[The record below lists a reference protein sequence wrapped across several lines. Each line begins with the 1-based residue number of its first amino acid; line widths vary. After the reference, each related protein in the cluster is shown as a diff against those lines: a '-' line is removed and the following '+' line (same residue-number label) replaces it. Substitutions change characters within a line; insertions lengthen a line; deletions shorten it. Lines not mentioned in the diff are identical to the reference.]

1 MDCPLFKDCTPAELE
16 LFFREA
22 PCRRKSF
29 DKGALLLHQGE
40 EVSWAGILLS
50 GRIKACLLTEN
61 GSQHVQA
68 LLSPG
73 DMFGY
78 VLMSTEESRSPV
90 TLEALGAGEA
100 LYVPFAA
107 IMGRR
112 DVLGDKLRV
121 NLLHALSRR
130 CWSLTRRVRYL
141 SQRSLRGR
149 ISLYLLDQRERTGS
163 LSFCLPLTREELAA
177 LLAVNRSALSREL
190 GRMEQEGLLARYK
203 NAFKLLDIPA
213 LERAAQ

>member
-29 DKGALLLHQGE
+29 EKGAILLHQGE

-50 GRIKACLLTEN
+50 GRIKACHLTEN
-61 GSQHVQA
+61 
-68 LLSPG
+68 G

-90 TLEALGAGEA
+90 TLEALSAGEA

-130 CWSLTRRVRYL
+130 CWNLTRRVRYL